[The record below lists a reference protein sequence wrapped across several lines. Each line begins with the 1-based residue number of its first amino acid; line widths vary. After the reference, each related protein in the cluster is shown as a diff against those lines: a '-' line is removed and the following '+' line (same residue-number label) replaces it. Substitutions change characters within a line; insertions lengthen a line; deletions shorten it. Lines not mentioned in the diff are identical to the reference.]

1 MHCMGRSRLIP
12 SSANVN
18 VLEPKK
24 SLGIFHCF
32 TFTSTKVITSK
43 GFVSL
48 LYIRRSIDNID
59 NLYLLIRNRNQQT
72 IFQAANH
79 SDFKHELTRSVHVS
93 IGCAYQREY
102 LMYPATLLPTRKPFL
117 QLLLTHQDMPRL

>member
-24 SLGIFHCF
+24 SLGISHCF
-32 TFTSTKVITSK
+32 KFTSTKVQVK
-43 GFVSL
+43 DFF

-59 NLYLLIRNRNQQT
+59 NLYLLVRNITSANNLPSCK
-72 IFQAANH
+72 QA
-79 SDFKHELTRSVHVS
+79 
-93 IGCAYQREY
+93 
-102 LMYPATLLPTRKPFL
+102 
-117 QLLLTHQDMPRL
+117 